1 MIAQLKARRK
11 ALEKDAAGSSMM
23 GVASDNPVYQEMQKS
38 LYASQVSIQTLATQ
52 ISLQKK
58 QIADLKAKADRITGV
73 QADLQRL
80 TRNYD
85 ITKKQYDQL
94 LSRLNTAQL
103 SQDATQSGNNLKFRV
118 INPPVVPLLPVSPKR
133 GLLLLVVFVL
143 ALGIGGG
150 FAFFLHKIKPV
161 FVSIKGLREAS
172 DYPVLGAVSLIVSR
186 TRREERR
193 REVIGFCTGAGLLAV
208 VLVVGF
214 VLSGPLTH
222 LVQHFFV
229 MGAV

>member
-1 MIAQLKARRK
+1 
-11 ALEKDAAGSSMM
+11 
-23 GVASDNPVYQEMQKS
+23 
-38 LYASQVSIQTLATQ
+38 
-52 ISLQKK
+52 
-58 QIADLKAKADRITGV
+58 
-73 QADLQRL
+73 
-80 TRNYD
+80 
-85 ITKKQYDQL
+85 
-94 LSRLNTAQL
+94 TAQL

-143 ALGIGGG
+143 ALGVGGG

-186 TRREERR
+186 SRREEKR

-214 VLSGPLTH
+214 ALSGPLTH

-229 MGAV
+229 MGAA